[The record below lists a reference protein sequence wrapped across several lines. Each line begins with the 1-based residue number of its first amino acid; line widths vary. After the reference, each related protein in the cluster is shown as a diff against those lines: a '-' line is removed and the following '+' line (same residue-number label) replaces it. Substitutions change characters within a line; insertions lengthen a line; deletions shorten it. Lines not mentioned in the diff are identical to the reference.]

1 MGKLFVLILGSFVAS
16 GLWAAPVVNLTNSD
30 DSSQQALVQSDDSS
44 TAQAVDT
51 SSMSVEKR
59 LARLE
64 QLVNSQGQM
73 QLMQRFQQLQQHMD
87 ILQGQNEV
95 LQHELKQMQTRQH
108 YLYQQL
114 SKGDKVKMPKTSMP
128 TDTNAA
134 PDQVTYQKAYGLI
147 TQSDY
152 DGAIDSLQ
160 AFVKKYPLSAQVPN
174 ALYWLGEV
182 LSAQGKNAEAEAALQ
197 QLVKQFPKNTRVSDA
212 QLKLATLAINRDQ
225 LPEAKQ
231 LLQAIIK
238 QYPGTPTA
246 SIAANKLRTLQG

>member
-1 MGKLFVLILGSFVAS
+1 MGKLSVLILGSLVAS
-16 GLWAAPVVNLTNSD
+16 SLWAAPVVNLADSD
-30 DSSQQALVQSDDSS
+30 DSSQQALVQNDDNNN
-44 TAQAVDT
+44 TQTVDT
-51 SSMSVEKR
+51 SSMSVDER

-64 QLVNSQGQM
+64 QLVNAQGQM

-114 SKGDKVKMPKTSMP
+114 SNGDKVTMPKTSMP
-128 TDTNAA
+128 TDTNAE
-134 PDQVTYQKAYGLI
+134 PDQIAYQKAYGLI

-152 DGAIDSLQ
+152 DGAIEALQ
-160 AFVKKYPLSAQVPN
+160 AFVKKYSSSAQLPN

-182 LSAQGKNAEAEAALQ
+182 LSAQGKNEQAEAVLQ

-212 QLKLATLAINRDQ
+212 QLKLATLAINSDK